1 VGLCT
6 EERTNYSDAPG
17 RYGDPEGIFPDG
29 KSTCVESD
37 RDNGMGKKG
46 HYYVDI

>member
-17 RYGDPEGIFPDG
+17 RHDGPEGTFSGG
-29 KSTCVESD
+29 KPTCVGPTA
-37 RDNGMGKKG
+37 RAA
-46 HYYVDI
+46 